1 MHDIMCMYVLDRLH
15 DPLPTSSLFICMP
28 RTHQTCCI
36 CNKTIKTRADSH
48 TITSASI
55 ERIQPHVSNDLEVG
69 KDCAH
74 HTCYNHPARYVA
86 KQVLAPVWDAW
97 ASQHA
102 CNTRPATKPMHVRTS
117 QTGATHTYACMY
129 GWMDA
134 WMYGCMLCM
143 YVCMYAMHERS
154 DTIIGTRR

>member
-1 MHDIMCMYVLDRLH
+1 
-15 DPLPTSSLFICMP
+15 MP

-86 KQVLAPVWDAW
+86 KQVLAPVWDAR

-102 CNTRPATKPMHVRTS
+102 CSTRCATKPMHVRKS
-117 QTGATHTYACMY
+117 QTGATHTYAESHVLCVGSSATRTDAVSRKMY
-129 GWMDA
+129 
-134 WMYGCMLCM
+134 MLPAVISALTCTCT
-143 YVCMYAMHERS
+143 YVCMRP
-154 DTIIGTRR
+154 DTNIGTRR